1 MNIIVVSP
9 FSEDLKYL
17 QNEVDSIASKLENV
31 TVVSGNVTEERLIEF
46 FNRDYDGFWF
56 AGHGNADGLVLSDG
70 QVFQASELI
79 SYIKRSN
86 VKWLVLNSCDSD
98 ELVGLLL
105 MATKADVLT
114 VSKEIEDR
122 DAWRVSRLLISKLAS
137 GFDIREA
144 VKDVLPGNLGRHR
157 FYANEHRVMSVE
169 NSVIE
174 RKLDEIISRI
184 GHTTERLSV
193 LESRF
198 DGLEKSMAQQKVDV
212 YSIVTAGVFIAVM
225 VSQLLHHY
233 L

>member
-17 QNEVDSIASKLENV
+17 QDEVDSIASRLENV

-105 MATKADVLT
+105 MATQADVLT
-114 VSKEIEDR
+114 VSKEIDDK

-137 GFDIREA
+137 GVDIREA
-144 VKDVLPGNLGRHR
+144 VNAVLPGNLGRHR
-157 FYANEHRVMSVE
+157 FYANEHRVMRVE

-174 RKLDEIISRI
+174 KKLDEILVRV
-184 GHTTERLSV
+184 GATTERMSV

-198 DGLEKSMAQQKVDV
+198 DGLQKSLDEQKTNV
-212 YSIVTAGVFIAVM
+212 YSIVTAGVFIAVLIA
-225 VSQLLHHY
+225 QLLHHY
-233 L
+233 T